1 MRAAM
6 KTASAEQ
13 HDDDQAA
20 ATRATRGGRD
30 DDGHRVPGSGAP
42 TAPPRNP
49 VPDT

>member
-6 KTASAEQ
+6 KTASASS
-13 HDDDQAA
+13 AMTISPPP
-20 ATRATRGGRD
+20 TRATVVDAD
-30 DDGHRVPGSGAP
+30 DDGHSVPGSGAP